1 LTNGLRITTLIRTGG
16 DFMAQLDPVQRVL
29 LDLGKMRAA
38 AFNEALKLPAPDPF
52 KEILLEV
59 DQILSQT
66 EDRVKG
72 AKVTILLPLK
82 LAEPGIPEKWAR
94 GLREMVGLED

>member
-1 LTNGLRITTLIRTGG
+1 
-16 DFMAQLDPVQRVL
+16 MAQQLDPVQRVL
-29 LDLGKMRAA
+29 LDLGKMRGAV
-38 AFNEALKLPAPDPF
+38 FNDMMKLPAPDPF
-52 KEILLEV
+52 KEILLEI

-66 EDRVKG
+66 EDHIKA

-94 GLREMVGLED
+94 GLREMVGIED